1 MGLSKS
7 KSKTTQTTGPSTY
20 AAPYVTD
27 AANVLKPGFEAA
39 TANNATLMPRV
50 NAALDY
56 SQGVMGGNYLNG
68 NPHLQSIIDASNR
81 DVTDGVS
88 SRFEGAGR
96 YGSGQYGGVLSR
108 ALLDNESKLRYADYS
123 QERAY
128 QNAAP
133 GQLAGLTAL
142 SAGLPQ
148 AAGNTYSEAV
158 RNLMGNYNTTNGT
171 TVSSPAIGP
180 MILQSLAAAAQAA
193 ATASD
198 VRLKTNIELVRRDP
212 DGLGWYDWNWRSEPN
227 GAKAHGVLAHE
238 VKELRPAAYVP
249 NFRGDGYDGVNYGAL

>member
-1 MGLSKS
+1 M
-7 KSKTTQTTGPSTY
+7 
-20 AAPYVTD
+20 
-27 AANVLKPGFEAA
+27 
-39 TANNATLMPRV
+39 
-50 NAALDY
+50 
-56 SQGVMGGNYLNG
+56 
-68 NPHLQSIIDASNR
+68 IDASNR
-81 DVTDGVS
+81 DVTNGVS

-133 GQLAGLTAL
+133 GQLAGLAL
-142 SAGLPQ
+142 SRRAPASGGQHLRRSRPQ
-148 AAGNTYSEAV
+148 SDGQLQYDQ
-158 RNLMGNYNTTNGT
+158 RNTT
-171 TVSSPAIGP
+171 SSPAIGP
-180 MILQSLAAAAQAA
+180 MILQSLAAAPRQPPRPQ
-193 ATASD
+193 TF
-198 VRLKTNIELVRRDP
+198 
-212 DGLGWYDWNWRSEPN
+212 GYDWNWRSEPN